1 MRTTQGSRAARIIG
15 LGGYRPQAVLDN
27 AELSARFGKPP
38 EWFEARTGMRTRAVS
53 TERTLAQMA
62 ADAGGAAMAD
72 AHVDP
77 EQIDLV
83 ITATC
88 SSDAP
93 IPAVAFEVI
102 NALEIKSAA
111 AFDLN
116 TACSGFCY
124 SLAIAAD
131 LIRAGTA
138 HTVLVTAAERMT
150 SIVNPEDLGTSVV
163 FGDGAGAAV
172 VTGSDEPGIGPAV
185 WGSDASGADL
195 IVQDPGDRYLRMQG
209 QKVFRWATTEIYP
222 IALTACEQAGV
233 DPSELA
239 AVVPHQAN
247 LRIVDAMAAKIG
259 ASNAVV
265 ARDGEDIGNT
275 SAASIPL
282 ALRRLMDAGDVRSG
296 DLALLVGFGA
306 GLSYAAQVV
315 RVP

>member
-1 MRTTQGSRAARIIG
+1 MRTTQGSRAARM
-15 LGGYRPQAVLDN
+15 LGVGAYRPPDVIDN
-27 AELSARFGKPP
+27 TELAGRFGKDP
-38 EWFEARTGMRTRAVS
+38 EWFESRTGMRTRAVS
-53 TERTLAQMA
+53 TDRTLGQMA
-62 ADAGGAAMAD
+62 ADAGAAALTD
-72 AHVDP
+72 AAVDP
-77 EQIDLV
+77 AQIDLV

-88 SSDAP
+88 SSKHP
-93 IPAVAFEVI
+93 VPAVAFEVM
-102 NALEIKSAA
+102 NSLEIKSAA

-124 SLAIAAD
+124 SLAIAQD

-138 HTVLVTAAERMT
+138 NLVLITAAERMT
-150 SIVNPEDLGTSVV
+150 SIVDPADLGTSVI

-172 VTGSDEPGIGPAV
+172 VAASDEPGIGPVV

-195 IVQDPGDRYLRMQG
+195 ITLEDNGFLQMQG
-209 QKVFRWATTEIYP
+209 QKVFRWATTEIHP
-222 IALTACEQAGV
+222 VALTACEQAGV

-239 AVVPHQAN
+239 AIVPHQAN

-259 ASNAVV
+259 APNAVI
-265 ARDGEDIGNT
+265 ARDGEDAGNT

-282 ALRRLMDAGDVRSG
+282 ALRRLMDRGQVGPG

>member
-1 MRTTQGSRAARIIG
+1 MRITQGSRAARMIG
-15 LGGYRPQAVLDN
+15 VGAYVPEGVVDN
-27 AELSARFGKPP
+27 DELAARFGKPA
-38 EWFEARTGMRTRAVS
+38 EWFESRTGMSTRARAGAMTL
-53 TERTLAQMA
+53 TEMA
-62 ADAGGAAMAD
+62 VRAGAAALTD
-72 AHVDP
+72 AKVEP

-88 SSDAP
+88 SADAP

-102 NALEIKSAA
+102 RDLEIKSAA

-124 SLAIAAD
+124 SLTVAND

-138 HTVLVTAAERMT
+138 HTVLVTAAEQMT
-150 SIVNPEDLGTSVV
+150 AITDPTDLGTSVV

-172 VTGSDEPGIGPAV
+172 VTGSNEPGIGPVV

-195 IVQDPGDRYLRMQG
+195 IVQDPSDRFLRMQG
-209 QKVFRWATTEIYP
+209 QKVFRWATTEIHP
-222 IALTACEQAGV
+222 VALSACQQAGV

-247 LRIVDAMAAKIG
+247 LRIVDALANKIG
-259 ASNAVV
+259 ATNAVV
-265 ARDGEDIGNT
+265 ARDGAETGNT

-282 ALRRLMDAGDVRSG
+282 ALRRLMDSGQVSTG

-306 GLSYAAQVV
+306 GLSYAAQVI